1 MFINAKMVINLMIRY
16 ATYTLMGL
24 LIGAGVLTTQ
34 VVYAQEWYSGEN
46 VQEGLLVK
54 YRISNFDYKRGIP
67 FDATLWFGSQDDK
80 GNWITDVIVEEK
92 GQVATGQLKLSSLT
106 LTPLGADISPELQP
120 YRAPIKDS
128 LAWLETYASKIDPK
142 PLTGS
147 TAWGPIGAIG
157 GGSTTVQPV
166 GTETIQ
172 AAGKSWDAFVIGWRF
187 SGVDSRIWIADN
199 FPIPIRAK
207 VFAATTQQ
215 PVPVQFEFELLE
227 TRITDTP
234 PEPPE
239 ETLEVPTP
247 PLSTST
253 TSAIFN
259 VDLYWEPV
267 VIQPGEPTQV
277 GVVIFDQ
284 QGKIVENVRYILKI
298 EDAKGNVVIDKEFL
312 AKGGQGTHDITFEE
326 AGRTKVTVVV
336 LGEIGGVA
344 EKFTETANFEI
355 VVVPE
360 FPLGIAIV
368 MASMVAMMV
377 AITRFKKIGIQKL

>member
-1 MFINAKMVINLMIRY
+1 MPKSVMNSMIRY
-16 ATYTLMGL
+16 VTYALMGL
-24 LIGAGVLTTQ
+24 LIAGGVFATKT
-34 VVYAQEWYSGEN
+34 VYAQQWFPGEG
-46 VQEGLLVK
+46 VEKGLLVK
-54 YRISNFDYKRGIP
+54 YRISNFDYKRGTV
-67 FDATLWFGSQDDK
+67 FDATLWFGSQDNQ
-80 GNWITDVIVEEK
+80 GNWMTDVIVEEK
-92 GQVATGQLKLSSLT
+92 GQVSTGSLKLSSLT
-106 LTPLGADISPELQP
+106 LTPLGADIPPELQP

-128 LAWLETYASKIDPK
+128 LAWLETYASKINPR

-172 AAGKSWDAFVIGWRF
+172 AAGKSWNAFVIGWRF
-187 SGVDSRIWIADN
+187 SGADSRIWIADN
-199 FPIPIRAK
+199 FPLPIRAK

-234 PEPPE
+234 PAPPE
-239 ETLEVPTP
+239 STMELPKP

-259 VDLYWEPV
+259 VDLYWEPAT
-267 VIQPGEPTQV
+267 IQPDEPTTL

-284 QGKIVENVRYILKI
+284 QGRIVQNVRYNLKI
-298 EDAKGNVVIDKEFL
+298 EDAKGNVVINKEFL
-312 AKGGQGTHDITFEE
+312 AKEGQGTHEVTFEE
-326 AGRTKVTVVV
+326 TGRTHVTVTV
-336 LGEIGGVA
+336 LGELAGVG
-344 EKFTETANFEI
+344 EKFTENANFEI

-360 FPLGIAIV
+360 FPVSIAIV
-368 MASMVAMMV
+368 MASIVAMMV
-377 AITRFKKIGIQKL
+377 AMTRFKKVSTQKL